1 MTYSA
6 ACDGCHLSFLCKRDP
21 GSPPSSNYPLNWEFE
36 ILPVILGKMY
46 PMGPGVL
53 GSRTTGSKTAVA
65 SACILYT
72 DTHRTDS
79 LMSGC
84 ISCGEPHSIPRWCHS
99 LSSALSLWVADLN
112 EVLSPPVC
120 VCVCLYVWSL
130 LYLALVLHSA
140 LLLSAPVSSMTTRLL
155 MDGRCAV
162 TSSWHPV
169 SPLQSGSLSSERE
182 QQTPKAPS
190 RGLASRQAAVASLP
204 VPSLPTHPPHQHHN
218 LTMGLWAATLL
229 LGLEWSL

>member
-21 GSPPSSNYPLNWEFE
+21 GLPPSSNYPLNWEIV

-79 LMSGC
+79 LMFGC
-84 ISCGEPHSIPRWCHS
+84 ICCGEPHSIPRWCHS

-120 VCVCLYVWSL
+120 VCVCLCV
-130 LYLALVLHSA
+130 SA
-140 LLLSAPVSSMTTRLL
+140 CVIPFVPCISSPFCSASVRS
-155 MDGRCAV
+155 C
-162 TSSWHPV
+162 
-169 SPLQSGSLSSERE
+169 LQYDY
-182 QQTPKAPS
+182 
-190 RGLASRQAAVASLP
+190 
-204 VPSLPTHPPHQHHN
+204 
-218 LTMGLWAATLL
+218 
-229 LGLEWSL
+229 